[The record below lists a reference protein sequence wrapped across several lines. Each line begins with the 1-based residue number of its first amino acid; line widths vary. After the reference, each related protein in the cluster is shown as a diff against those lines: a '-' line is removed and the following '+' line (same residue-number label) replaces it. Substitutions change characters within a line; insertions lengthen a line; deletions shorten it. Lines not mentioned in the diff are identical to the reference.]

1 MYMQFIALHQCIV
14 NNLQL
19 MAEWTNSHSV
29 SARVQ
34 GILKD
39 DTVEPPADDPGSCSR
54 ESYVNAVKIY
64 FRLVA
69 ALLSRSRNY
78 CVHK

>member
-39 DTVEPPADDPGSCSR
+39 DTVEPRRMIQGLVPA
-54 ESYVNAVKIY
+54 N
-64 FRLVA
+64 
-69 ALLSRSRNY
+69 
-78 CVHK
+78 HT